1 MALPADAA
9 ERPSGKHADLPEPT
23 SRAAMPTFF
32 RPCWTVTVVAAAVL
46 AACGGGGQTDPKA
59 DATPTA
65 VAAATASSADDDVGR
80 VQALSAAESQEQD
93 RILEAGLPSLIAR
106 RHPQLAFQ
114 DIGKGRKLFE
124 RETFGGN
131 GRTCLTCHS
140 RETGTTA
147 PEDAQR
153 RFAANPADPLFLA
166 DGSDDGQGHGAT
178 RMQKDATVLVRI
190 ALPENVS
197 LADDPAARSVVVR
210 RGIPST
216 LNTPG
221 LDPVLMLDGRQPDL
235 LAQAG
240 GAIAEHAQA
249 QRTPRNDELAA
260 IAAFQQTPGF
270 YSSLPML
277 KYAYLGVEP
286 GLPQGRTESEQRGRR
301 FFLDVPLSGDLK
313 TGLCA
318 GCHSGPMLNETNE
331 FIPAP
336 PFRRGGRFQT
346 VGVAEINAAGN
357 PVHDFVFRN
366 PDGTTTTVRSPDPGR
381 ALITGNANDTEN
393 ANAFKTPSLWG
404 LARTAPYFHDNSAK
418 TLEDVARHYALFF
431 SIVSPIQLTPEDQAD
446 IVAYLKLL
454 K

>member
-1 MALPADAA
+1 MPAL
-9 ERPSGKHADLPEPT
+9 LT
-23 SRAAMPTFF
+23 SR
-32 RPCWTVTVVAAAVL
+32 WTVTVAAAVVL
-46 AACGGGGQTDPKA
+46 AACGGGGQAPDTPSA
-59 DATPTA
+59 TAVDAATA
-65 VAAATASSADDDVGR
+65 VAPDDDSR
-80 VQALSAAESQEQD
+80 VQALSEAEAREQNAL
-93 RILEAGLPSLIAR
+93 LEAGLPALIAK
-106 RHPQLAFQ
+106 RHPQLAFH
-114 DIGKGRKLFE
+114 DLAKGRKLFE

-140 RETGTTA
+140 HETGTTS
-147 PEDAQR
+147 PQDAQR
-153 RFAANPADPLFLA
+153 RFAANPADPLFVG
-166 DGSDDGQGHGAT
+166 DGSDDGAGHGAA

-190 ALPENVS
+190 PLPENVS

-216 LNTPG
+216 LNTPA
-221 LDPVLMLDGRQPDL
+221 LDDVLMLDGRQPDL
-235 LAQAG
+235 LAQAR
-240 GAIAEHAQA
+240 GAIADHAQA
-249 QRTPRNDELAA
+249 TRTPRNDELAD
-260 IAAFQQTPGF
+260 IAAFQQTPAF
-270 YSSLPML
+270 LSSLTMM
-277 KYAYLGVEP
+277 KYAYLGIQPE
-286 GLPQGRTESEQRGRR
+286 LPQGGTDSEKRGRR
-301 FFLDVPLSGDLK
+301 FFVDAPPQGDFK

-331 FIPAP
+331 FVPAP

-346 VGVAEINAAGN
+346 VGVSEVNALGN

-381 ALITGNANDTEN
+381 ALITGNAADNEN

-404 LARTAPYFHDNSAK
+404 VARTAPYFHDNSAK

-431 SIVSPIQLTPEDQAD
+431 SIVSPIVLTPEDQSD